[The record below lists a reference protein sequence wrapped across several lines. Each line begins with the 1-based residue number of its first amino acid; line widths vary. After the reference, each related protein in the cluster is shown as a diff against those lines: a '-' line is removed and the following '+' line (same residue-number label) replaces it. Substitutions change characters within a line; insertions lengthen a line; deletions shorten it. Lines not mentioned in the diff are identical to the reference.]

1 MEDRERQSR
10 MTEEKKSLP
19 DQAKG
24 AVIDVRN
31 ELIVQSANLYL
42 MVRKVLVASIG
53 GVALTADETA
63 EVFNRLVERG
73 ELAESDAQKIVA
85 DLRAQSR
92 RREEDVVKT
101 RDEMTRKA
109 NAALEDSVET
119 ILTRLNVPNKSE
131 IEDLSRKISALN
143 EKVSTLGNGSKP
155 G

>member
-1 MEDRERQSR
+1 
-10 MTEEKKSLP
+10 MTNEEKKSLP
-19 DQAKG
+19 DQAKD

-31 ELIVQSANLYL
+31 EVIVQSANLYL
-42 MVRKVLVASIG
+42 MVRKVLLTSLG
-53 GVALTADETA
+53 SVALTADEAGEIFTK
-63 EVFNRLVERG
+63 LVDRG
-73 ELAESDAQKIVA
+73 ELAEADAQKIIN
-85 DLRAQSR
+85 DLRIQSR
-92 RREEDVVKT
+92 RREEEAAKS
-101 RDEMTRKA
+101 RGEMARKA